1 MILKTVASLSAAIV
15 NGTHRAAHRVGKN
28 VIDAGLAITAAPVL
42 KQAVSNLCGV
52 RRRNPGTL
60 SLSRTLTVTHHLT
73 LILSQT
79 LLRTQRASD
88 SFHPRAQHWGCSGSS
103 CPSQTKQNCKEDR
116 ESKATCPKNDGL

>member
-1 MILKTVASLSAAIV
+1 MILKTVAFLSAAIV

-88 SFHPRAQHWGCSGSS
+88 SFHPRAQHWGCS
-103 CPSQTKQNCKEDR
+103 
-116 ESKATCPKNDGL
+116 